1 MWKASIP
8 FNDQK
13 NSHGNRQSVDILMGF
28 WHSTLNYGT
37 LAYKYLKLKKNYEI
51 EAESHSEMPPP
62 HPSPLNRSQNSHGKV
77 ASLYQEGKRHYYHHK
92 WGIWGPQKSVQTN
105 HVKLALIFLVMS
117 SPLTISSPKLFLCQ
131 LFTNVLLLYL
141 KHVLL
146 LFLKQL
152 CWLLWVFILSWRLS
166 GRCTNLIKCVWLS
179 PVILCLYQFNSLTQS
194 GP

>member
-1 MWKASIP
+1 
-8 FNDQK
+8 
-13 NSHGNRQSVDILMGF
+13 MGF
-28 WHSTLNYGT
+28 GHTTLNYGT

-62 HPSPLNRSQNSHGKV
+62 HPSPWNRSQNSHGKV
-77 ASLYQEGKRHYYHHK
+77 ASLYQEGKRHCYHHK

-117 SPLTISSPKLFLCQ
+117 SPLTTPSPNLLLGQ

-141 KHVLL
+141 KQ
-146 LFLKQL
+146 LF
-152 CWLLWVFILSWRLS
+152 WLLWVFILSWRLS
-166 GRCTNLIKCVWLS
+166 DRCTNLIKCVWLS
-179 PVILCLYQFNSLTQS
+179 PVTLCLYQFNSLTQS